1 VKKMSSGEGK
11 LKILVLGA
19 GGHARSVISI
29 LKSLGQW
36 DVVGILDRV
45 EKAEEEFIGG
55 VPILGSWNNLMKF
68 KSQDISNAVVA
79 IGDNFE
85 RHTLFGLLTESGFS
99 IPTLVHPEAFVDKS
113 ATLGRGCVI
122 CVGAIICA
130 DVKLGSNVL
139 VNTGAIVDH
148 ETIVEDDVH
157 IGSGSKI
164 AGRVKIGQKSF
175 LGIGATVIDKKKIG
189 RNVVL
194 GAGSVLL
201 SNLPD
206 DVIAFG
212 VPAKISRKVE

>member
-1 VKKMSSGEGK
+1 MSSGK
-11 LKILVLGA
+11 KKIKILILGA
-19 GGHARSVISI
+19 GGHARSVLSI
-29 LKSLGQW
+29 LKSLDQW

-45 EKAEEEFIGG
+45 EKTEEEFIGG
-55 VPILGSWNNLMKF
+55 IPVLGSWNNLMEF
-68 KSQDISNAVVA
+68 KSQGISNAVVA
-79 IGDNFE
+79 IGDNVE
-85 RHTLFGLLTESGFS
+85 RQQIFGLLTESGFA
-99 IPTLVHPEAFVDKS
+99 IPTLIHPKAFVDKS

-122 CVGAIICA
+122 GVGAIVCA

-148 ETIVEDDVH
+148 ETIVGDDVH

-194 GAGSVLL
+194 GAGSVLVD
-201 SNLPD
+201 NLPD

>member
-1 VKKMSSGEGK
+1 VKKMSSGKEK

-19 GGHARSVISI
+19 GGHARAVLSI
-29 LKSLGQW
+29 LKSLDQW
-36 DVVGILDRV
+36 DVAGILDRD

-55 VPILGSWNNLMKF
+55 IPVLGSWGNLSKL
-68 KSQDISNAVVA
+68 KSQGISNAVLAV
-79 IGDNFE
+79 GDNIE
-85 RHTLFGLLTESGFS
+85 RHRLFGLLTESGFS

-189 RNVVL
+189 KNVVL
-194 GAGSVLL
+194 GAGSVLVDD
-201 SNLPD
+201 LPD
-206 DVIAFG
+206 NVIAWG
-212 VPAKISRKVE
+212 VPAKITRKVE